1 MLSEHRLKATCRL
14 RNCSLQFV
22 SLRAQRIS
30 PVFSFTP
37 LFCIYVDRELGLPKE
52 TCPEHKPMHI
62 AVTRGQLALTR
73 EKLDEKSA
81 NLLKS
86 NMFFFDNINECSASK
101 S

>member
-52 TCPEHKPMHI
+52 TYPEHKPMHI
-62 AVTRGQLALTR
+62 AVTRSQLALTR
-73 EKLDEKSA
+73 EKLDEK
-81 NLLKS
+81 KCQ
-86 NMFFFDNINECSASK
+86 FTK
-101 S
+101 K